1 MSARRIAGDVAV
13 LAVLLPVAVL
23 FQLSAASDFSLV
35 AGAPDLVLIAVCG
48 VALARGPAA
57 GCLAGFA
64 AGLALDVLA
73 QHALGRDA
81 LIYCVA
87 GYCLGSA
94 GEKLRPPAA
103 VRSLLLVALA
113 TALVRVAEGGVAF
126 MLGSDGALGRAF
138 SVQLAAAP
146 AASVLFAIPLL
157 ALLRRAFGVKAPLRR
172 QFPLPELPELPE
184 SLPEPDVAAP
194 A

>member
-1 MSARRIAGDVAV
+1 VSARRIAGDVAV
-13 LAVLLPVAVL
+13 VGIVLPLAVLLQLAVAADL
-23 FQLSAASDFSLV
+23 SLV
-35 AGAPDLVLIAVCG
+35 AGAPDLVLIVVCAI
-48 VALARGPAA
+48 ALARGPEL
-57 GCLAGFA
+57 GCLAGFS

-87 GYCLGSA
+87 GYCLGAA
-94 GEKLRPPAA
+94 GEKLRPPAP

-113 TALVRVAEGGVAF
+113 TALVRIAEGGIAF

-138 SVQLAAAP
+138 GVQLAAAP

-157 ALLRRAFGVKAPLRR
+157 ALLRHALGVKPPPRR
-172 QFPLPELPELPE
+172 QFPLPELTET
-184 SLPEPDVAAP
+184 LPEPDVAAT